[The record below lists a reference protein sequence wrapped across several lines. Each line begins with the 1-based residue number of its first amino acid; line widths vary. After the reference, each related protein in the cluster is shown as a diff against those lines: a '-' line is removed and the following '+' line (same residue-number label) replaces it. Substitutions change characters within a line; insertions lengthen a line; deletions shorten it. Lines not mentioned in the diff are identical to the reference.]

1 MYISLDLAKKHLN
14 IDADFTE
21 DDQYILGLIQAA
33 EEAVKVHINDDLDTI
48 AENNGGCVPAPIIQ
62 AMLLQIGAMYQNREI
77 VGTKTSELP
86 FSYLYL
92 IRLYQNWNR

>member
-62 AMLLQIGAMYQNREI
+62 AILLQIGAMYQNREI

>member
-1 MYISLDLAKKHLN
+1 MYISLELAKKHLN
-14 IDADFTE
+14 IDSDFTE
-21 DDQYILGLIQAA
+21 DDQYILGLIEAA

-48 AENNGGCVPAPIIQ
+48 AEKNGGCIPAPIIQ

-86 FSYLYL
+86 FNYLYL
-92 IRLYQNWNR
+92 IRLYQNWNN

>member
-1 MYISLDLAKKHLN
+1 
-14 IDADFTE
+14 ADFTE

-62 AMLLQIGAMYQNREI
+62 AILLQIGAMYQNREI